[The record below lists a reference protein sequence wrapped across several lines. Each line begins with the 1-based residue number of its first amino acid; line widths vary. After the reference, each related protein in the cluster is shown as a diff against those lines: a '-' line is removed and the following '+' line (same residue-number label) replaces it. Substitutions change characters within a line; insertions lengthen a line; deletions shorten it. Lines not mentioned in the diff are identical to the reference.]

1 MRAKRKP
8 GQEFAT
14 SACNN
19 LGVAID
25 VAFSE
30 DPEWVLAEAEE
41 FLASEP
47 VLHNLILVL
56 LGERLAYPDPGR

>member
-1 MRAKRKP
+1 
-8 GQEFAT
+8 
-14 SACNN
+14 
-19 LGVAID
+19 
-25 VAFSE
+25 
-30 DPEWVLAEAEE
+30 VLAEAEE